1 MKIKVLLADDQLLF
15 VSSLKTVLETEADD
29 IKVVGIAHNGREAV
43 DMVERLQPDVILMDV
58 RMPEMD
64 GVEAVRAIKENRPD
78 SPIIMLTTFDDD
90 QYVYKAIKYGATGY
104 LLKNIS
110 PVELITSIR
119 ACKEGAVLL
128 DPSVASK
135 LADRAQT
142 VMQVSAENKGGA
154 GGEAHRRLDTLSN
167 REIEILKLLAQGL
180 GNKQISDRLF
190 ISDSTVRNHI
200 STIYSK
206 LDVHSRYEA
215 MEYATKAGL
224 V

>member
-29 IKVVGIAHNGREAV
+29 IQVVGIAHNGREAV
-43 DMVERLQPDVILMDV
+43 EMVENFDPDVILMDV

-64 GVEAVRAIKENRPD
+64 GVEAVRTIKANRPD

-90 QYVYKAIKYGATGY
+90 QYVYNAIRYGAMGY

-110 PVELITSIR
+110 PVELIASIR

-135 LADRAQT
+135 LADQAESVMRVSTDHGTQT
-142 VMQVSAENKGGA
+142 QD
-154 GGEAHRRLDTLSN
+154 RRIDALSN
-167 REIEILKLLAQGL
+167 REIEILRLLAQGL

-206 LDVHSRYEA
+206 LDVRSRYEA
-215 MEYATKAGL
+215 MEYAAKAGL

>member
-1 MKIKVLLADDQLLF
+1 MKTKVLLADDQLLF

-29 IKVVGIAHNGREAV
+29 IQVVGIAHNGREAV
-43 DMVERLQPDVILMDV
+43 EMVENLQPDVILMDV

-64 GVEAVRAIKENRPD
+64 GVEAVRAIKENRPE

-90 QYVYKAIKYGATGY
+90 QYVYNAIKYGAMGY

-110 PVELITSIR
+110 PVELIASIR

-135 LADRAQT
+135 LADQAET
-142 VMQVSAENKGGA
+142 VMRVSAEHGDQT
-154 GGEAHRRLDTLSN
+154 AHRRIDMLSN

-180 GNKQISDRLF
+180 GNKQISYRLF
-190 ISDSTVRNHI
+190 ISDSTVRNHV

-215 MEYATKAGL
+215 IEYATEAGL

>member
-1 MKIKVLLADDQLLF
+1 
-15 VSSLKTVLETEADD
+15 
-29 IKVVGIAHNGREAV
+29 
-43 DMVERLQPDVILMDV
+43 
-58 RMPEMD
+58 
-64 GVEAVRAIKENRPD
+64 
-78 SPIIMLTTFDDD
+78 MLTTFDDD
-90 QYVYKAIKYGATGY
+90 QYVYNAIRYGAMGY

-110 PVELITSIR
+110 PVELIASIR

-135 LADRAQT
+135 LADQAESVMRVSTDHGTQT
-142 VMQVSAENKGGA
+142 QDKRVE
-154 GGEAHRRLDTLSN
+154 TLSN
-167 REIEILKLLAQGL
+167 REIEILQLLAQGL

-206 LDVHSRYEA
+206 LDVRSRYEA
-215 MEYATKAGL
+215 MEYAAKAGL

>member
-29 IKVVGIAHNGREAV
+29 IQVVGIAHNGREAV
-43 DMVERLQPDVILMDV
+43 EMVENFDPDVILMDV

-64 GVEAVRAIKENRPD
+64 GVEAVRAIKANRPD

-90 QYVYKAIKYGATGY
+90 QYVYNAIRYGAMGY

-110 PVELITSIR
+110 PVELIASIR

-135 LADRAQT
+135 LADQAESVMRVSTDHGTQT
-142 VMQVSAENKGGA
+142 QD
-154 GGEAHRRLDTLSN
+154 RRIDTLSN
-167 REIEILKLLAQGL
+167 REIEILRLLAQGL

-206 LDVHSRYEA
+206 LGVRSRYEA
-215 MEYATKAGL
+215 MEYAAKAGL

>member
-1 MKIKVLLADDQLLF
+1 MKTKVLLADDQLLF

-29 IKVVGIAHNGREAV
+29 IQVVGIAHNGREAV
-43 DMVERLQPDVILMDV
+43 EMVEKLQPDVILMDV

-90 QYVYKAIKYGATGY
+90 QYVYNAIKYGAMGY

-110 PVELITSIR
+110 PSELIASIR
-119 ACKEGAVLL
+119 ACKEGALLL

-135 LADRAQT
+135 LADQAETMMR
-142 VMQVSAENKGGA
+142 VSSDHGDQM
-154 GGEAHRRLDTLSN
+154 AHRRIDMLSN

-190 ISDSTVRNHI
+190 ISDSTVRNHV

-206 LDVHSRYEA
+206 LDVHSRYA
-215 MEYATKAGL
+215 AIEYATEAGL

>member
-1 MKIKVLLADDQLLF
+1 
-15 VSSLKTVLETEADD
+15 LKTVLETEADD
-29 IKVVGIAHNGREAV
+29 IEVVGIAHNGREAV
-43 DMVERLQPDVILMDV
+43 EMVESLEPDVILMDV

-64 GVEAVRAIKENRPD
+64 GVEAVRAIKANRPA

-110 PVELITSIR
+110 PVELIASIR

-135 LADRAQT
+135 LAGQAESLMR
-142 VMQVSAENKGGA
+142 VSADH
-154 GGEAHRRLDTLSN
+154 GEHTEHRRVDMLSN

-206 LDVHSRYEA
+206 LDVHSRFEA
-215 MEYATKAGL
+215 MEYAAKAGL